1 MQLEASEKMQVKC
14 KVIAIFPCTYRPKK
28 KTQALAH
35 SRRQRENDTFTDIA
49 QALPIQENAKD
60 LDKASILRL
69 AIHYLKLRDLIR
81 DGNEEEEGAEELDG
95 ELREDAEELVRQVE
109 ELSPSTKSS
118 EEPSDAVLQS
128 KWTSRG
134 QRVTLY

>member
-1 MQLEASEKMQVKC
+1 MPICSYF
-14 KVIAIFPCTYRPKK
+14 AIHVWKKKRKKKGGCFTFSSLSPPPLSRPKK

-81 DGNEEEEGAEELDG
+81 DGNDEIEGEEGEEGLEGRG
-95 ELREDAEELVRQVE
+95 ELEDLVAG
-109 ELSPSTKSS
+109 LSPKLKSS
-118 EEPSDAVLQS
+118 EEPSDALVQS
-128 KWTSRG
+128 M
-134 QRVTLY
+134 

>member
-1 MQLEASEKMQVKC
+1 MHNCCITRNSLLFVPLPSL
-14 KVIAIFPCTYRPKK
+14 RPKK

-81 DGNEEEEGAEELDG
+81 DGNELVEGEGGL
-95 ELREDAEELVRQVE
+95 EDALEGEGGLMGDSEDLLRGIGTTEGQ
-109 ELSPSTKSS
+109 SPLEKTSDESADPS
-118 EEPSDAVLQS
+118 EALLRS
-128 KWTSRG
+128 K
-134 QRVTLY
+134 